1 MKFGKPAQVALIA
14 SAALATATLFTAC
27 QQYTSTLTVDFL
39 YVTSNQQVPGE
50 IQVYEV
56 NSQSGVLRPIPT
68 SPFPSGG
75 RNPVAEA
82 VAPNH
87 LNLYVVN
94 EDDNDIVQMGIGTD
108 GKLYPQNTINT
119 AGSFPI
125 SLAINTQGNY
135 LYTADTYSPIP
146 SCSSTN
152 PCSGDL
158 AVYPVDSTG
167 KPGSPLFN
175 STASPTY
182 WPLQLSPTDSKTIL
196 TPTSV
201 NVLANGKYVYVTAYH
216 PTSSVPTTN
225 PSGYPVSSQGYLFAF
240 EVNSDGTL
248 TQMNNGIPIT
258 SGQLPSAMA
267 SDANSQYLYVADYKL
282 GQITTYSVQN
292 GMPMAVT
299 TTPSGSLPLS
309 LSLDTY
315 GNLYAANAGDST
327 LKMYATSS
335 NGTLSLS
342 GTYAVGTYP
351 VAVLPDPH
359 GLGFIYTAN
368 FLGNTMSGFQIS
380 KNSGALVNTQ
390 NSPYPSMVQ
399 PTAIVGV
406 PHNGSIH

>member
-1 MKFGKPAQVALIA
+1 MVTKTRRPVVPESG
-14 SAALATATLFTAC
+14 ATLFT
-27 QQYTSTLTVDFL
+27 
-39 YVTSNQQVPGE
+39 
-50 IQVYEV
+50 
-56 NSQSGVLRPIPT
+56 
-68 SPFPSGG
+68 
-75 RNPVAEA
+75 
-82 VAPNH
+82 
-87 LNLYVVN
+87 
-94 EDDNDIVQMGIGTD
+94 
-108 GKLYPQNTINT
+108 
-119 AGSFPI
+119 
-125 SLAINTQGNY
+125 
-135 LYTADTYSPIP
+135 
-146 SCSSTN
+146 
-152 PCSGDL
+152 
-158 AVYPVDSTG
+158 
-167 KPGSPLFN
+167 
-175 STASPTY
+175 
-182 WPLQLSPTDSKTIL
+182 
-196 TPTSV
+196 
-201 NVLANGKYVYVTAYH
+201 
-216 PTSSVPTTN
+216 
-225 PSGYPVSSQGYLFAF
+225 
-240 EVNSDGTL
+240 
-248 TQMNNGIPIT
+248 
-258 SGQLPSAMA
+258 GQLPSAMA

-292 GMPMAVT
+292 GMPMAIT